1 MGQFKLDARA
11 RLSID
16 IALAAAGGDDERLRL
31 AEQSARSLGFTGA
44 EIDALRQGSSFDFQ
58 LSRAIA
64 LALAPNSDNRDRGLR
79 AGLDERVCQAIEA
92 IAAGK
97 SGLLT

>member
-1 MGQFKLDARA
+1 MGHIRLDART

-31 AEQSARSLGFTGA
+31 AEKSARSLGLTGA
-44 EIDALRQGSSFDFQ
+44 DLDALRQGSSFDFQ

-64 LALAPNSDNRDRGLR
+64 LALSPNSENRDRARR
-79 AGLDERVCQAIEA
+79 AGLDDRVCQAIEA
-92 IAAGK
+92 FAASK
-97 SGLLT
+97 AGLA